1 MIDQIPG
8 PVLTVGHSHGDAV
21 TFGLEQPHAMGPDI
35 GTPHCSSRPLRRI
48 DLGVTPGCEMPRVGY
63 AALAMTSAGGHNQ
76 GEPTL
81 DLHGLSLREALRRT
95 DIFLRAEQTRG
106 TISVRILT
114 GHGTGV
120 LKRAIADLLQGH
132 ASVASVT
139 TPLRSDAARL
149 VVLRPP
155 GRRPR

>member
-1 MIDQIPG
+1 MSG
-8 PVLTVGHSHGDAV
+8 A
-21 TFGLEQPHAMGPDI
+21 
-35 GTPHCSSRPLRRI
+35 
-48 DLGVTPGCEMPRVGY
+48 
-63 AALAMTSAGGHNQ
+63 GHNQ

-95 DIFLRAEQTRG
+95 DSFLRAEQARG

-114 GHGTGV
+114 GHGSGV
-120 LKRAIADLLQGH
+120 LKQGIGDLLRGH

-155 GRRPR
+155 PRRAQ